1 MNTVPLQIEAELAR
15 LNVLRMVR
23 AGGSGHLGGALSCI
37 DIVTALYFATM
48 RVNPQ
53 APKDPNRDRFLLSA
67 GHKAMAQYAVLGRRG
82 YFEEALFDT
91 YGSVGSKLG
100 GHPDLHKLP
109 GIEANTGALGHG
121 LSIAAGMALGLRAAS
136 NGGRVFTVLGD
147 GELPEGANW
156 EGASIAS
163 HHRLDNLVAFVDVN
177 NLQISGPTA
186 EVMNMEPIA
195 DKFAAFGWNTVTI
208 DGTVFTADT
217 SRTAGNNDF
226 DISGS
231 DIADATSL
239 VAALNDAWSVP
250 SGLAAM
256 LGLGRALG
264 ETLAVAMVL
273 SVSVGATL
281 VTYCIWA
288 FEVREVSGSSW
299 PFYELSIVPMLTAL
313 LRYTLVLEQGH
324 GSAPEEI
331 FAADRWLQA
340 MGVVWV
346 IVFGLGVYVG

>member
-82 YFEEALFDT
+82 YFEETLYDT

-121 LSIAAGMALGLRAAS
+121 LSIAAGMALGLRAAT

-208 DGTVFTADT
+208 DGNDIDAVLDAVSTADGEKGRPT
-217 SRTAGNNDF
+217 VVVARTTKAKG
-226 DISGS
+226 ISFLEG
-231 DIADATSL
+231 
-239 VAALNDAWSVP
+239 
-250 SGLAAM
+250 
-256 LGLGRALG
+256 
-264 ETLAVAMVL
+264 TLASHYWKPTAEEL
-273 SVSVGATL
+273 DLA
-281 VTYCIWA
+281 
-288 FEVREVSGSSW
+288 EREVHAR
-299 PFYELSIVPMLTAL
+299 IDN
-313 LRYTLVLEQGH
+313 LREWNDH
-324 GSAPEEI
+324 GS
-331 FAADRWLQA
+331 
-340 MGVVWV
+340 
-346 IVFGLGVYVG
+346 

>member
-1 MNTVPLQIEAELAR
+1 MNTIPLQIEAELAR

-53 APKDPNRDRFLLSA
+53 AAKDPNRDRFLLSA

-136 NGGRVFTVLGD
+136 NGGRVFTILGD

-156 EGASIAS
+156 EGASIAA

-177 NLQISGPTA
+177 DLQISGPTA

-208 DGTVFTADT
+208 DGNDIDAVLDAVSVADGEKGRPTVVVA
-217 SRTAGNNDF
+217 RTTKAKG
-226 DISGS
+226 ISFLEG
-231 DIADATSL
+231 
-239 VAALNDAWSVP
+239 
-250 SGLAAM
+250 
-256 LGLGRALG
+256 
-264 ETLAVAMVL
+264 TLASHYWKPTVEELDRA
-273 SVSVGATL
+273 
-281 VTYCIWA
+281 
-288 FEVREVSGSSW
+288 EREVHAR
-299 PFYELSIVPMLTAL
+299 IDN
-313 LRYTLVLEQGH
+313 LREWNDH
-324 GSAPEEI
+324 GC
-331 FAADRWLQA
+331 
-340 MGVVWV
+340 
-346 IVFGLGVYVG
+346 

>member
-67 GHKAMAQYAVLGRRG
+67 GHKAMAQYAVLGSRG

-136 NGGRVFTVLGD
+136 NGGRVFTILGD

-156 EGASIAS
+156 EGASIAA

-177 NLQISGPTA
+177 DLQISGPTA

-208 DGTVFTADT
+208 DGNDIDAVLDAVSVADGEKGRPTVVVA
-217 SRTAGNNDF
+217 RTTKAKG
-226 DISGS
+226 ISFLEG
-231 DIADATSL
+231 
-239 VAALNDAWSVP
+239 
-250 SGLAAM
+250 
-256 LGLGRALG
+256 
-264 ETLAVAMVL
+264 TLASHYWKPTVEELDRA
-273 SVSVGATL
+273 
-281 VTYCIWA
+281 
-288 FEVREVSGSSW
+288 EREVHAR
-299 PFYELSIVPMLTAL
+299 IDN
-313 LRYTLVLEQGH
+313 LREWNDH
-324 GSAPEEI
+324 GC
-331 FAADRWLQA
+331 
-340 MGVVWV
+340 
-346 IVFGLGVYVG
+346 

>member
-1 MNTVPLQIEAELAR
+1 MNTIPLQIEAELAR

-136 NGGRVFTVLGD
+136 NGGRVFTILGD

-156 EGASIAS
+156 EGASIAA

-177 NLQISGPTA
+177 DLQISGPTA

-208 DGTVFTADT
+208 DGNDIDAVLDAVSVADGEKGRPTVVVA
-217 SRTAGNNDF
+217 RTTKAKG
-226 DISGS
+226 ISFLEG
-231 DIADATSL
+231 
-239 VAALNDAWSVP
+239 
-250 SGLAAM
+250 
-256 LGLGRALG
+256 
-264 ETLAVAMVL
+264 TLASHYWKPTVEELDRA
-273 SVSVGATL
+273 
-281 VTYCIWA
+281 
-288 FEVREVSGSSW
+288 EREVHAR
-299 PFYELSIVPMLTAL
+299 IDN
-313 LRYTLVLEQGH
+313 LREWNDH
-324 GSAPEEI
+324 GC
-331 FAADRWLQA
+331 
-340 MGVVWV
+340 
-346 IVFGLGVYVG
+346 

>member
-1 MNTVPLQIEAELAR
+1 
-15 LNVLRMVR
+15 
-23 AGGSGHLGGALSCI
+23 
-37 DIVTALYFATM
+37 M

-53 APKDPNRDRFLLSA
+53 AAKDPNRDRFLLSA

-136 NGGRVFTVLGD
+136 NGGRVFTILGD

-156 EGASIAS
+156 EGASIAA

-177 NLQISGPTA
+177 DLQISGPTA

-208 DGTVFTADT
+208 DGNDIDAVVDAVSVADGEKGRPTVVVA
-217 SRTAGNNDF
+217 RTTKAKG
-226 DISGS
+226 ISFLEG
-231 DIADATSL
+231 
-239 VAALNDAWSVP
+239 
-250 SGLAAM
+250 
-256 LGLGRALG
+256 
-264 ETLAVAMVL
+264 TLASHYWKPTVEELDRA
-273 SVSVGATL
+273 
-281 VTYCIWA
+281 
-288 FEVREVSGSSW
+288 EREVHAR
-299 PFYELSIVPMLTAL
+299 IDN
-313 LRYTLVLEQGH
+313 LREWNDH
-324 GSAPEEI
+324 GC
-331 FAADRWLQA
+331 
-340 MGVVWV
+340 
-346 IVFGLGVYVG
+346 

>member
-82 YFEEALFDT
+82 YFEETLYDT

-121 LSIAAGMALGLRAAS
+121 LSIAAGMALGLRAAT

-177 NLQISGPTA
+177 NLQISGPTGPMT
-186 EVMNMEPIA
+186 VV
-195 DKFAAFGWNTVTI
+195 FA
-208 DGTVFTADT
+208 
-217 SRTAGNNDF
+217 S
-226 DISGS
+226 
-231 DIADATSL
+231 
-239 VAALNDAWSVP
+239 ALAVVGGDV
-250 SGLAAM
+250 
-256 LGLGRALG
+256 
-264 ETLAVAMVL
+264 AVAMARPETA
-273 SVSVGATL
+273 SAVSTADGEKGRPTVVVARTTKAKGISFLEGTL
-281 VTYCIWA
+281 ASHYWKPTA
-288 FEVREVSGSSW
+288 EELDRAEREVHAR
-299 PFYELSIVPMLTAL
+299 IDN
-313 LRYTLVLEQGH
+313 LREWNDH
-324 GSAPEEI
+324 GS
-331 FAADRWLQA
+331 
-340 MGVVWV
+340 
-346 IVFGLGVYVG
+346 

>member
-82 YFEEALFDT
+82 YFEETLYDT

-121 LSIAAGMALGLRAAS
+121 LSIAAGMALGLRAAT

-156 EGASIAS
+156 EGASIAA

-177 NLQISGPTA
+177 DLQISGPTA

-208 DGTVFTADT
+208 DGNDIDAVLDAVSTADGEKGRPT
-217 SRTAGNNDF
+217 VVVARTTKAKG
-226 DISGS
+226 ISFLEG
-231 DIADATSL
+231 
-239 VAALNDAWSVP
+239 
-250 SGLAAM
+250 
-256 LGLGRALG
+256 
-264 ETLAVAMVL
+264 TLASHYWKPTVEELDRA
-273 SVSVGATL
+273 
-281 VTYCIWA
+281 
-288 FEVREVSGSSW
+288 EREVHAR
-299 PFYELSIVPMLTAL
+299 IDN
-313 LRYTLVLEQGH
+313 LREWNDH
-324 GSAPEEI
+324 GS
-331 FAADRWLQA
+331 
-340 MGVVWV
+340 
-346 IVFGLGVYVG
+346 

>member
-82 YFEEALFDT
+82 YFEETLYDT

-121 LSIAAGMALGLRAAS
+121 LSIAAGMALGLRAAG

-156 EGASIAS
+156 EGASIAA

-177 NLQISGPTA
+177 DLQISGPTA

-208 DGTVFTADT
+208 DGNDIDAVLDAVSVADGEKGRPTVVVA
-217 SRTAGNNDF
+217 RTTKAKG
-226 DISGS
+226 ISFLEG
-231 DIADATSL
+231 
-239 VAALNDAWSVP
+239 
-250 SGLAAM
+250 
-256 LGLGRALG
+256 
-264 ETLAVAMVL
+264 TLASHYWKPTVEELDRA
-273 SVSVGATL
+273 
-281 VTYCIWA
+281 
-288 FEVREVSGSSW
+288 EREVHAR
-299 PFYELSIVPMLTAL
+299 IDN
-313 LRYTLVLEQGH
+313 LREWNDH
-324 GSAPEEI
+324 GC
-331 FAADRWLQA
+331 
-340 MGVVWV
+340 
-346 IVFGLGVYVG
+346 

>member
-136 NGGRVFTVLGD
+136 NGGRVFTILGD

-156 EGASIAS
+156 EGASIAA

-177 NLQISGPTA
+177 DLQISGPTA

-208 DGTVFTADT
+208 DGNDIDAVLDAVSVADGEKGRPTVVVA
-217 SRTAGNNDF
+217 RTTKAKG
-226 DISGS
+226 ISFLEG
-231 DIADATSL
+231 
-239 VAALNDAWSVP
+239 
-250 SGLAAM
+250 
-256 LGLGRALG
+256 
-264 ETLAVAMVL
+264 TLASHYWKPTVEELDRA
-273 SVSVGATL
+273 
-281 VTYCIWA
+281 
-288 FEVREVSGSSW
+288 EREVHAR
-299 PFYELSIVPMLTAL
+299 IDN
-313 LRYTLVLEQGH
+313 LREWNDH
-324 GSAPEEI
+324 GC
-331 FAADRWLQA
+331 
-340 MGVVWV
+340 
-346 IVFGLGVYVG
+346 

>member
-1 MNTVPLQIEAELAR
+1 MNAVPLQIEAELAR

-82 YFEEALFDT
+82 YFEEALYDT

-121 LSIAAGMALGLRAAS
+121 LSIAAGMALGLRTAN
-136 NGGRVFTVLGD
+136 NGGRVFTILGD

-156 EGASIAS
+156 EGASIAA

-177 NLQISGPTA
+177 DLQISGPTA
-186 EVMNMEPIA
+186 EVMNMEPIG

-208 DGTVFTADT
+208 DGNDIDAVLDAVSAADGEKGRPTVVVA
-217 SRTAGNNDF
+217 RTTKAKG
-226 DISGS
+226 ISFLEG
-231 DIADATSL
+231 
-239 VAALNDAWSVP
+239 
-250 SGLAAM
+250 
-256 LGLGRALG
+256 
-264 ETLAVAMVL
+264 TLASHYWKPTVEELDRA
-273 SVSVGATL
+273 
-281 VTYCIWA
+281 
-288 FEVREVSGSSW
+288 EREVHAR
-299 PFYELSIVPMLTAL
+299 IDN
-313 LRYTLVLEQGH
+313 LREGNDH
-324 GSAPEEI
+324 GC
-331 FAADRWLQA
+331 
-340 MGVVWV
+340 
-346 IVFGLGVYVG
+346 

>member
-82 YFEEALFDT
+82 YFEETLYDT

-121 LSIAAGMALGLRAAS
+121 LSIAAGMALGLRAAT

-156 EGASIAS
+156 EGASIAG

-177 NLQISGPTA
+177 DLQISGPTA
-186 EVMNMEPIA
+186 EIMNMEPIA

-208 DGTVFTADT
+208 DGNDIDAVLDAVSTADGEKGRPT
-217 SRTAGNNDF
+217 VVVARTTKAKG
-226 DISGS
+226 ISFLEG
-231 DIADATSL
+231 
-239 VAALNDAWSVP
+239 
-250 SGLAAM
+250 
-256 LGLGRALG
+256 
-264 ETLAVAMVL
+264 TLASHYWKPTVEELDRA
-273 SVSVGATL
+273 
-281 VTYCIWA
+281 
-288 FEVREVSGSSW
+288 EREVHARI
-299 PFYELSIVPMLTAL
+299 EN
-313 LRYTLVLEQGH
+313 LREWNDH
-324 GSAPEEI
+324 GC
-331 FAADRWLQA
+331 
-340 MGVVWV
+340 
-346 IVFGLGVYVG
+346 

>member
-82 YFEEALFDT
+82 YFEETLYDT

-121 LSIAAGMALGLRAAS
+121 LSIAAGMALGLRAAT

-208 DGTVFTADT
+208 DGNDIDAVLDAVSTADGEKGRPT
-217 SRTAGNNDF
+217 VVVARTTKAKG
-226 DISGS
+226 ISFLEG
-231 DIADATSL
+231 
-239 VAALNDAWSVP
+239 
-250 SGLAAM
+250 
-256 LGLGRALG
+256 
-264 ETLAVAMVL
+264 TLASHYWKPTVEELDRA
-273 SVSVGATL
+273 
-281 VTYCIWA
+281 
-288 FEVREVSGSSW
+288 EREVHAR
-299 PFYELSIVPMLTAL
+299 IDN
-313 LRYTLVLEQGH
+313 LREWNDH
-324 GSAPEEI
+324 GC
-331 FAADRWLQA
+331 
-340 MGVVWV
+340 
-346 IVFGLGVYVG
+346 

>member
-82 YFEEALFDT
+82 YFEETLYDT

-121 LSIAAGMALGLRAAS
+121 LSIAAGMALGLRAAG

-177 NLQISGPTA
+177 DLQISGPTA

-208 DGTVFTADT
+208 DGNDIDAVLGAVSTADGEKGRPT
-217 SRTAGNNDF
+217 VVVARTTKAKG
-226 DISGS
+226 ISFLEG
-231 DIADATSL
+231 
-239 VAALNDAWSVP
+239 
-250 SGLAAM
+250 
-256 LGLGRALG
+256 
-264 ETLAVAMVL
+264 TLASHYWKPTVEELDRA
-273 SVSVGATL
+273 
-281 VTYCIWA
+281 
-288 FEVREVSGSSW
+288 EREVHAR
-299 PFYELSIVPMLTAL
+299 IDN
-313 LRYTLVLEQGH
+313 LREWNDH
-324 GSAPEEI
+324 GC
-331 FAADRWLQA
+331 
-340 MGVVWV
+340 
-346 IVFGLGVYVG
+346 

>member
-82 YFEEALFDT
+82 YFEETLYDT

-121 LSIAAGMALGLRAAS
+121 LSIAAGMALGLRAAG

-156 EGASIAS
+156 EGASIAA

-177 NLQISGPTA
+177 DLQISGPTA

-208 DGTVFTADT
+208 DGNDIDAVLGAVSTADGEKGRPT
-217 SRTAGNNDF
+217 VVVARTTKAKG
-226 DISGS
+226 ISFLEG
-231 DIADATSL
+231 
-239 VAALNDAWSVP
+239 
-250 SGLAAM
+250 
-256 LGLGRALG
+256 
-264 ETLAVAMVL
+264 TLASHYWKPTVEELDRA
-273 SVSVGATL
+273 
-281 VTYCIWA
+281 
-288 FEVREVSGSSW
+288 EREVHAR
-299 PFYELSIVPMLTAL
+299 IDN
-313 LRYTLVLEQGH
+313 LREWNDH
-324 GSAPEEI
+324 GC
-331 FAADRWLQA
+331 
-340 MGVVWV
+340 
-346 IVFGLGVYVG
+346 

>member
-82 YFEEALFDT
+82 YFEETLYDT

-121 LSIAAGMALGLRAAS
+121 LSIAAGMALGLRAAG

-156 EGASIAS
+156 EGASIAA

-177 NLQISGPTA
+177 DLQISGPTA

-208 DGTVFTADT
+208 DGNDIDAVLDAVSTADGEKGRPT
-217 SRTAGNNDF
+217 VVVARTTKAKG
-226 DISGS
+226 ISFLEG
-231 DIADATSL
+231 
-239 VAALNDAWSVP
+239 
-250 SGLAAM
+250 
-256 LGLGRALG
+256 
-264 ETLAVAMVL
+264 TLASHYWKPTVEELDRA
-273 SVSVGATL
+273 
-281 VTYCIWA
+281 
-288 FEVREVSGSSW
+288 EREVHAR
-299 PFYELSIVPMLTAL
+299 IDN
-313 LRYTLVLEQGH
+313 LREWNDH
-324 GSAPEEI
+324 GC
-331 FAADRWLQA
+331 
-340 MGVVWV
+340 
-346 IVFGLGVYVG
+346 

>member
-23 AGGSGHLGGALSCI
+23 AVGSGHLGGALSCI

-82 YFEEALFDT
+82 YFEETLYDT

-121 LSIAAGMALGLRAAS
+121 LSIAAGMALGLRAAT

-208 DGTVFTADT
+208 DGNDIDAVLDAVSTADGEKGRPT
-217 SRTAGNNDF
+217 VVVARTTKAKG
-226 DISGS
+226 ISFLEG
-231 DIADATSL
+231 
-239 VAALNDAWSVP
+239 
-250 SGLAAM
+250 
-256 LGLGRALG
+256 
-264 ETLAVAMVL
+264 TLASHYWKPTAEEL
-273 SVSVGATL
+273 DQA
-281 VTYCIWA
+281 
-288 FEVREVSGSSW
+288 EREVHAR
-299 PFYELSIVPMLTAL
+299 IDN
-313 LRYTLVLEQGH
+313 LREWNDH
-324 GSAPEEI
+324 GS
-331 FAADRWLQA
+331 
-340 MGVVWV
+340 
-346 IVFGLGVYVG
+346 

>member
-82 YFEEALFDT
+82 YFEETLYDT

-121 LSIAAGMALGLRAAS
+121 LSIAAGMALGLRAAG

-208 DGTVFTADT
+208 DGNDIDAVLGAVSTADGEKGRPT
-217 SRTAGNNDF
+217 VVVARTTKAKG
-226 DISGS
+226 ISFLEG
-231 DIADATSL
+231 
-239 VAALNDAWSVP
+239 
-250 SGLAAM
+250 
-256 LGLGRALG
+256 
-264 ETLAVAMVL
+264 TLASHYWKPTAEEL
-273 SVSVGATL
+273 DRA
-281 VTYCIWA
+281 
-288 FEVREVSGSSW
+288 EREVHAR
-299 PFYELSIVPMLTAL
+299 IDN
-313 LRYTLVLEQGH
+313 LREWNDH
-324 GSAPEEI
+324 GS
-331 FAADRWLQA
+331 
-340 MGVVWV
+340 
-346 IVFGLGVYVG
+346 

>member
-136 NGGRVFTVLGD
+136 NGGRVFTILGD

-156 EGASIAS
+156 EGASIAA

-177 NLQISGPTA
+177 DLQISGPTA

-208 DGTVFTADT
+208 DGNDIDAVLDAVSVADGEKGRPTVVVA
-217 SRTAGNNDF
+217 RTTKAKG
-226 DISGS
+226 ISFLEG
-231 DIADATSL
+231 
-239 VAALNDAWSVP
+239 
-250 SGLAAM
+250 
-256 LGLGRALG
+256 
-264 ETLAVAMVL
+264 TLASHSWKPTVEELDRA
-273 SVSVGATL
+273 
-281 VTYCIWA
+281 
-288 FEVREVSGSSW
+288 EREVHAR
-299 PFYELSIVPMLTAL
+299 IDN
-313 LRYTLVLEQGH
+313 LREWNDH
-324 GSAPEEI
+324 GC
-331 FAADRWLQA
+331 
-340 MGVVWV
+340 
-346 IVFGLGVYVG
+346 

>member
-82 YFEEALFDT
+82 YFEETLYDT

-121 LSIAAGMALGLRAAS
+121 LSIAAGMALGLRAAT

-208 DGTVFTADT
+208 DGNDIDAVLGAVSTADGEKGRPT
-217 SRTAGNNDF
+217 VVVARTTKAKG
-226 DISGS
+226 ISFLEG
-231 DIADATSL
+231 
-239 VAALNDAWSVP
+239 
-250 SGLAAM
+250 
-256 LGLGRALG
+256 
-264 ETLAVAMVL
+264 TLASHYWKPTVEELDRA
-273 SVSVGATL
+273 
-281 VTYCIWA
+281 
-288 FEVREVSGSSW
+288 EREVHAR
-299 PFYELSIVPMLTAL
+299 IDN
-313 LRYTLVLEQGH
+313 LREWNDH
-324 GSAPEEI
+324 GS
-331 FAADRWLQA
+331 
-340 MGVVWV
+340 
-346 IVFGLGVYVG
+346 

>member
-136 NGGRVFTVLGD
+136 NGGRVFTILGD

-156 EGASIAS
+156 EGASIAA

-208 DGTVFTADT
+208 DGNDIDAVLDAVSVADGEKGRPTVVVA
-217 SRTAGNNDF
+217 RTTKAKG
-226 DISGS
+226 ISFLEG
-231 DIADATSL
+231 
-239 VAALNDAWSVP
+239 
-250 SGLAAM
+250 
-256 LGLGRALG
+256 
-264 ETLAVAMVL
+264 TLASHYWKPTVEELDRA
-273 SVSVGATL
+273 
-281 VTYCIWA
+281 
-288 FEVREVSGSSW
+288 EREVHAR
-299 PFYELSIVPMLTAL
+299 IDN
-313 LRYTLVLEQGH
+313 LREWNDH
-324 GSAPEEI
+324 GC
-331 FAADRWLQA
+331 
-340 MGVVWV
+340 
-346 IVFGLGVYVG
+346 

>member
-82 YFEEALFDT
+82 YFEETLYDT

-121 LSIAAGMALGLRAAS
+121 LSIAAGMALGLRAAG

-156 EGASIAS
+156 EGASIAA

-177 NLQISGPTA
+177 DLQISGPTA

-208 DGTVFTADT
+208 DGNDIDAVLGAVSTADGEKGRPT
-217 SRTAGNNDF
+217 VVVARTTKAKG
-226 DISGS
+226 ISFLEG
-231 DIADATSL
+231 
-239 VAALNDAWSVP
+239 
-250 SGLAAM
+250 
-256 LGLGRALG
+256 
-264 ETLAVAMVL
+264 TLASHYWKPTVEELDRA
-273 SVSVGATL
+273 
-281 VTYCIWA
+281 
-288 FEVREVSGSSW
+288 EREVHAR
-299 PFYELSIVPMLTAL
+299 IDN
-313 LRYTLVLEQGH
+313 LREWNDH
-324 GSAPEEI
+324 GS
-331 FAADRWLQA
+331 
-340 MGVVWV
+340 
-346 IVFGLGVYVG
+346 

>member
-1 MNTVPLQIEAELAR
+1 MNAIPLQIEAELAR

-136 NGGRVFTVLGD
+136 NGGRVFTILGD

-156 EGASIAS
+156 EGASIAA

-177 NLQISGPTA
+177 DLQISGPTA

-208 DGTVFTADT
+208 DGNDIDAVLDAVSVADGEKGRPTVVVA
-217 SRTAGNNDF
+217 RTTKAKG
-226 DISGS
+226 ISFLEG
-231 DIADATSL
+231 
-239 VAALNDAWSVP
+239 
-250 SGLAAM
+250 
-256 LGLGRALG
+256 
-264 ETLAVAMVL
+264 TLASHYWKPTVEELDRA
-273 SVSVGATL
+273 
-281 VTYCIWA
+281 
-288 FEVREVSGSSW
+288 EREVHAR
-299 PFYELSIVPMLTAL
+299 IDN
-313 LRYTLVLEQGH
+313 LREWNDH
-324 GSAPEEI
+324 GC
-331 FAADRWLQA
+331 
-340 MGVVWV
+340 
-346 IVFGLGVYVG
+346 

>member
-82 YFEEALFDT
+82 YFEETLYDT

-121 LSIAAGMALGLRAAS
+121 LSIAAGMALGLRAAT

-177 NLQISGPTA
+177 DLQISGPTA

-208 DGTVFTADT
+208 DGNDIDAVLGAVSTADGEKGRPT
-217 SRTAGNNDF
+217 VVVARTTKAKG
-226 DISGS
+226 ISFLEG
-231 DIADATSL
+231 
-239 VAALNDAWSVP
+239 
-250 SGLAAM
+250 
-256 LGLGRALG
+256 
-264 ETLAVAMVL
+264 TLASHYWKPTVEELDRA
-273 SVSVGATL
+273 
-281 VTYCIWA
+281 
-288 FEVREVSGSSW
+288 EREVHAR
-299 PFYELSIVPMLTAL
+299 IDN
-313 LRYTLVLEQGH
+313 LREWNDH
-324 GSAPEEI
+324 GS
-331 FAADRWLQA
+331 
-340 MGVVWV
+340 
-346 IVFGLGVYVG
+346 

>member
-82 YFEEALFDT
+82 YFEETLYDT

-136 NGGRVFTVLGD
+136 NGGRVFTILGD

-156 EGASIAS
+156 EGASIAA

-177 NLQISGPTA
+177 DLQISGPTA

-208 DGTVFTADT
+208 DGNDIDAVLDAVSVADGEKGRPTVVVA
-217 SRTAGNNDF
+217 RTTKAKG
-226 DISGS
+226 ISFLEG
-231 DIADATSL
+231 
-239 VAALNDAWSVP
+239 
-250 SGLAAM
+250 
-256 LGLGRALG
+256 
-264 ETLAVAMVL
+264 TLASHYWKPTVEELDRA
-273 SVSVGATL
+273 
-281 VTYCIWA
+281 
-288 FEVREVSGSSW
+288 EREVHAR
-299 PFYELSIVPMLTAL
+299 IDN
-313 LRYTLVLEQGH
+313 LREWNDH
-324 GSAPEEI
+324 GC
-331 FAADRWLQA
+331 
-340 MGVVWV
+340 
-346 IVFGLGVYVG
+346 

>member
-23 AGGSGHLGGALSCI
+23 AGGSGQLGGALSCI
-37 DIVTALYFATM
+37 DIVTALDFATM

-82 YFEEALFDT
+82 YFEETLYDT

-121 LSIAAGMALGLRAAS
+121 LSIAAGMALGLRAAG

-156 EGASIAS
+156 EGASIAA

-177 NLQISGPTA
+177 DLQISGPTA

-208 DGTVFTADT
+208 DGNDIDAVLGAVSTADGEKGRPT
-217 SRTAGNNDF
+217 VVVARTTKAKG
-226 DISGS
+226 ISFLEG
-231 DIADATSL
+231 
-239 VAALNDAWSVP
+239 
-250 SGLAAM
+250 
-256 LGLGRALG
+256 
-264 ETLAVAMVL
+264 TLASHYWKPTVEELDRA
-273 SVSVGATL
+273 
-281 VTYCIWA
+281 
-288 FEVREVSGSSW
+288 EREVHAR
-299 PFYELSIVPMLTAL
+299 IDN
-313 LRYTLVLEQGH
+313 LREWNDH
-324 GSAPEEI
+324 GC
-331 FAADRWLQA
+331 
-340 MGVVWV
+340 
-346 IVFGLGVYVG
+346 

>member
-82 YFEEALFDT
+82 YFEETLYDT

-156 EGASIAS
+156 EGASIAA

-177 NLQISGPTA
+177 DLQISGPTA

-208 DGTVFTADT
+208 DGNDIDAVLDAVSTADGEKGRPT
-217 SRTAGNNDF
+217 VVVARTTKAKG
-226 DISGS
+226 ISFLEG
-231 DIADATSL
+231 
-239 VAALNDAWSVP
+239 
-250 SGLAAM
+250 
-256 LGLGRALG
+256 
-264 ETLAVAMVL
+264 TLASHYWKPTVEELDRA
-273 SVSVGATL
+273 
-281 VTYCIWA
+281 
-288 FEVREVSGSSW
+288 EREVHAR
-299 PFYELSIVPMLTAL
+299 IDN
-313 LRYTLVLEQGH
+313 LREWNDH
-324 GSAPEEI
+324 GC
-331 FAADRWLQA
+331 
-340 MGVVWV
+340 
-346 IVFGLGVYVG
+346 

>member
-1 MNTVPLQIEAELAR
+1 MNTIPLQIEAELAR

-91 YGSVGSKLG
+91 YGSGGSKLG

-109 GIEANTGALGHG
+109 GIGANTGALGHG

-136 NGGRVFTVLGD
+136 NGGRVFTILGD

-156 EGASIAS
+156 EGASIAA

-177 NLQISGPTA
+177 DLQISGPTA

-208 DGTVFTADT
+208 DGNDIDAVLDAVSVADGEKGRPTVVVA
-217 SRTAGNNDF
+217 RTTKAKG
-226 DISGS
+226 ISFLEG
-231 DIADATSL
+231 
-239 VAALNDAWSVP
+239 
-250 SGLAAM
+250 
-256 LGLGRALG
+256 
-264 ETLAVAMVL
+264 TLASHYWKPTVEELDRA
-273 SVSVGATL
+273 
-281 VTYCIWA
+281 
-288 FEVREVSGSSW
+288 EREVHAR
-299 PFYELSIVPMLTAL
+299 IDN
-313 LRYTLVLEQGH
+313 LREWNDH
-324 GSAPEEI
+324 GC
-331 FAADRWLQA
+331 
-340 MGVVWV
+340 
-346 IVFGLGVYVG
+346 

>member
-37 DIVTALYFATM
+37 DIVTALYFAIM

-82 YFEEALFDT
+82 YFEETLYDT

-156 EGASIAS
+156 EGASIAA

-177 NLQISGPTA
+177 DLQISGPTA

-208 DGTVFTADT
+208 DGNDIDAVLDAVSTADGEKGRPT
-217 SRTAGNNDF
+217 VVVARTTKAKG
-226 DISGS
+226 ISFLEG
-231 DIADATSL
+231 
-239 VAALNDAWSVP
+239 
-250 SGLAAM
+250 
-256 LGLGRALG
+256 
-264 ETLAVAMVL
+264 TLASHYWKPTVEELDRA
-273 SVSVGATL
+273 
-281 VTYCIWA
+281 
-288 FEVREVSGSSW
+288 EREVHAR
-299 PFYELSIVPMLTAL
+299 IDN
-313 LRYTLVLEQGH
+313 LREWNDH
-324 GSAPEEI
+324 GC
-331 FAADRWLQA
+331 
-340 MGVVWV
+340 
-346 IVFGLGVYVG
+346 

>member
-82 YFEEALFDT
+82 YFEETLYDT

-121 LSIAAGMALGLRAAS
+121 LSIAAGMALGLRAAT

-208 DGTVFTADT
+208 DGNDIDAVLDAVSTADGEKGRPT
-217 SRTAGNNDF
+217 VVVARTTKAKG
-226 DISGS
+226 ISFLEG
-231 DIADATSL
+231 
-239 VAALNDAWSVP
+239 
-250 SGLAAM
+250 
-256 LGLGRALG
+256 
-264 ETLAVAMVL
+264 TLASHYWKPTVEELDRA
-273 SVSVGATL
+273 
-281 VTYCIWA
+281 
-288 FEVREVSGSSW
+288 EREVHAR
-299 PFYELSIVPMLTAL
+299 IDN
-313 LRYTLVLEQGH
+313 LREWNDH
-324 GSAPEEI
+324 GS
-331 FAADRWLQA
+331 
-340 MGVVWV
+340 
-346 IVFGLGVYVG
+346 